1 MFPGSFFF
9 LQGAEGPECF
19 VMDFSDVVE
28 ARFNRGFC
36 GNAVAT
42 TRCFCGHLV
51 VKCVVNAVRRR
62 PFFPESEVRHAFLIY
77 F

>member
-9 LQGAEGPECF
+9 LQRAEGPVCF

-28 ARFNRGFC
+28 ARFNRGFS
-36 GNAVAT
+36 GNAVPQ
-42 TRCFCGHLV
+42 RGVFV
-51 VKCVVNAVRRR
+51 VMLWRNVWSTWLGDGR
-62 PFFPESEVRHAFLIY
+62 FFRSQKYAMF